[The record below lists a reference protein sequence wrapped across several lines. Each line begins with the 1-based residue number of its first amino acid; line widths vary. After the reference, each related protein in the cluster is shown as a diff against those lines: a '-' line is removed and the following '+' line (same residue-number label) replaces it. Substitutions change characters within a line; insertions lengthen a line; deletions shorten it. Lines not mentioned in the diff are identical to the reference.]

1 MLLPLLHFMRNWKMI
16 EHLLCYGG
24 FCATGMLMQWA
35 KLNMQRKFMSE
46 IRPTA
51 VQWQTDAFNTQ
62 YPLHN
67 TQTLYLAELVG
78 HHSFRM
84 FLFSFAFDCVCGA
97 SVTDMIPSH
106 FRFSARENKNG
117 FRVSSASMLFALV
130 SALSFRCFISHS
142 RSATHS
148 IAIYVQLQMSCNP
161 IFHLPIISFAC
172 KLNFDQPNRN
182 IH

>member
-1 MLLPLLHFMRNWKMI
+1 MLLLPMLLLYFMRNWKMI

-46 IRPTA
+46 IRPNA

-62 YPLHN
+62 YALHN
-67 TQTLYLAELVG
+67 AHTRYLADLVG
-78 HHSFRM
+78 HHSFQM

-106 FRFSARENKNG
+106 FRFSARKKKTN
-117 FRVSSASMLFALV
+117 FVSGLPSMFFALV
-130 SALSFRCFISHS
+130 SALPF
-142 RSATHS
+142 
-148 IAIYVQLQMSCNP
+148 
-161 IFHLPIISFAC
+161 
-172 KLNFDQPNRN
+172 
-182 IH
+182 